1 MHKNIFSEFGISYLN
16 KLTKSFNKDVWKSI
30 NFLYQDLLKCWEDK
44 KTVYFIGNGG
54 SAGNAIHIA
63 NDFVYGIA
71 KQHGKGMDAVSLT
84 ANTSVITCLANDLSY
99 ESIFSEQLAV
109 CANEGDIL
117 VALSGSG
124 NSKNIVKAIHQAN
137 SQNVR
142 SHLIVAYDGGEAK
155 KIADN
160 SIHLPINDMQ
170 IAEDSQ
176 LIVFHMIMQ
185 KLYEIGSSTNE

>member
-1 MHKNIFSEFGISYLN
+1 MHKSIFLDFGASYLDR
-16 KLTKSFNKDVWKSI
+16 LTQSFNDDVWQGVGL
-30 NFLYQDLLKCWEDK
+30 LYEELLQCWKDK
-44 KTVYFIGNGG
+44 NTVYFIGNGG

-71 KQHGKGMDAVSLT
+71 KQHGKGMDAVSLS
-84 ANTSVITCLANDLSY
+84 ANASVLTCLANDLSY

-109 CANEGDIL
+109 SANEGDLL

-124 NSKNIVKAIHQAN
+124 NSKNIVKALHQAKI
-137 SQNVR
+137 QNLR
-142 SHLIVAYDGGEAK
+142 SHLIVAFDGGEAK

-160 SIHLPINDMQ
+160 PIHLPINDMQ

-176 LIVFHMIMQ
+176 LIIFHIVMQ
-185 KLYEIGSSTNE
+185 KLYEIRNSVNE

>member
-1 MHKNIFSEFGISYLN
+1 MHKSIFLDFGASYLDR
-16 KLTKSFNKDVWKSI
+16 LTQSFNDDVWRGVGL
-30 NFLYQDLLKCWEDK
+30 LYEELLQCWKDK
-44 KTVYFIGNGG
+44 NTVYFIGNGG

-71 KQHGKGMDAVSLT
+71 KQHGKGMDAVSLS
-84 ANTSVITCLANDLSY
+84 ANASVLTCLANDLSY

-109 CANEGDIL
+109 SANEGDLL

-124 NSKNIVKAIHQAN
+124 NSKNIVKALHQAKI
-137 SQNVR
+137 QNLR
-142 SHLIVAYDGGEAK
+142 SHLIVAFDGGEAK

-160 SIHLPINDMQ
+160 PIHLPINDMQ

-176 LIVFHMIMQ
+176 LIIFHIVMQ
-185 KLYEIGSSTNE
+185 KLYEIRNSVNE